1 MTVLVADETL
11 KKDVFM
17 STGSGY
23 NTGQIDAL
31 PPSLE
36 HLPTQVATML
46 RDDAK
51 EVSRGNRASW
61 PYIKRPACISEAR
74 MVRRGLGT
82 RP

>member
-23 NTGQIDAL
+23 NTGQIDTL

-36 HLPTQVATML
+36 RLPTQDDTML
-46 RDDAK
+46 RGDAK
-51 EVSRGNRASW
+51 EVSRGNKASW
-61 PYIKRPACISEAR
+61 P
-74 MVRRGLGT
+74 
-82 RP
+82 